1 MPLVG
6 RCADDMCTGETKPLY
21 ECHCCIR
28 FICLPHLIQHD
39 EKATLNKQRLQTC
52 IVQMTSVLSTLEMI
66 IEEKMRIIEQHKTLL
81 ETAKSALT
89 TSSSADDIQIIL
101 DQVHMIIEANQKNE
115 VVVKVESSLVENYPV
130 VAKNDSCQYSS
141 DVSMFLHNEPASE
154 NGENEFLVESILCNA
169 RQESRSSSLDES
181 NCSVY
186 NTYVSEK
193 PTTMETINHNSM
205 DIDDSSTR
213 MCLFQRPVD
222 NTKAKASDDRHL
234 DNLDAAIKPIS
245 SSSIINYCGL
255 CPLTFDG
262 AFGLTKAK
270 HLIRLCNSQA
280 ARRQVLYSHFI
291 HIHSMGA
298 IYAKR
303 LVKAIL
309 HGQDPN
315 TTKLFRDDEDIVNK
329 TSKFVCPFY
338 GRTTN
343 PFPCHPKKIPNTPC
357 YFHPTSSE
365 CFTSHLI
372 ISHHLTNSAIKT
384 IIKGYKSDSK
394 IIVFDK
400 DESIVKKD
408 YFEG

>member
-169 RQESRSSSLDES
+169 RQESQSSSLDES

-186 NTYVSEK
+186 NTCTYYILDRFSIFVQSIIHFLSFCLDVSEK

-234 DNLDAAIKPIS
+234 DNRE
-245 SSSIINYCGL
+245 
-255 CPLTFDG
+255 F
-262 AFGLTKAK
+262 
-270 HLIRLCNSQA
+270 
-280 ARRQVLYSHFI
+280 
-291 HIHSMGA
+291 
-298 IYAKR
+298 
-303 LVKAIL
+303 
-309 HGQDPN
+309 
-315 TTKLFRDDEDIVNK
+315 
-329 TSKFVCPFY
+329 
-338 GRTTN
+338 
-343 PFPCHPKKIPNTPC
+343 
-357 YFHPTSSE
+357 
-365 CFTSHLI
+365 
-372 ISHHLTNSAIKT
+372 
-384 IIKGYKSDSK
+384 
-394 IIVFDK
+394 
-400 DESIVKKD
+400 
-408 YFEG
+408 

>member
-193 PTTMETINHNSM
+193 PTTMETSKSIFVVNPNIKFSNLILEVNHNSM

-234 DNLDAAIKPIS
+234 DNRE
-245 SSSIINYCGL
+245 
-255 CPLTFDG
+255 F
-262 AFGLTKAK
+262 
-270 HLIRLCNSQA
+270 
-280 ARRQVLYSHFI
+280 
-291 HIHSMGA
+291 
-298 IYAKR
+298 
-303 LVKAIL
+303 
-309 HGQDPN
+309 
-315 TTKLFRDDEDIVNK
+315 
-329 TSKFVCPFY
+329 
-338 GRTTN
+338 
-343 PFPCHPKKIPNTPC
+343 
-357 YFHPTSSE
+357 
-365 CFTSHLI
+365 
-372 ISHHLTNSAIKT
+372 
-384 IIKGYKSDSK
+384 
-394 IIVFDK
+394 
-400 DESIVKKD
+400 
-408 YFEG
+408 